1 MAIIANNSWTHVEAR
16 SSLGL
21 NSLLK
26 KAMRWPFYDKTT
38 PMTTADAFISKVNG
52 REESGRSKTGA
63 EVGASFNLLKA
74 S

>member
-1 MAIIANNSWTHVEAR
+1 M
-16 SSLGL
+16 G
-21 NSLLK
+21 
-26 KAMRWPFYDKTT
+26 WPFYDKTT
-38 PMTTADAFISKVNG
+38 SMTTPDAFISKVNE